1 MIIGV
6 ISDTHI
12 PVVTDTIPNE
22 VTDKFKGV
30 DLIIHAGDLVSY
42 SIIQDLEQIAP
53 VEAVSGNMDGY
64 DIRQKL
70 PGKKIINAN
79 NFKIGISHGSG
90 PKESVYK
97 KALDDFSDDKV
108 DCIIFGHSHYPYN
121 KYHDGVLLF
130 NPGSA
135 TDRRF
140 SPECSIGFLKIND
153 KITGEIVYL

>member
-12 PVVTDTIPNE
+12 AVVTDSIPLE
-22 VTDKFKGV
+22 ILDKLKEV

-42 SIIQDLEQIAP
+42 SVIQQLEEIAP

-64 DIRQKL
+64 NIRQKL
-70 PGKKIINAN
+70 SRKKIISAK
-79 NFKIGISHGSG
+79 NFKIGIFHGSG
-90 PKESVYK
+90 PKETVYK
-97 KALDDFSDDKV
+97 KALDNFSNDKV

-121 KYHDGVLLF
+121 KHHNGILLF

-140 SPECSIGFLKIND
+140 SPECSIGLLEVDN
-153 KITGEIVYL
+153 KITGKIIYL